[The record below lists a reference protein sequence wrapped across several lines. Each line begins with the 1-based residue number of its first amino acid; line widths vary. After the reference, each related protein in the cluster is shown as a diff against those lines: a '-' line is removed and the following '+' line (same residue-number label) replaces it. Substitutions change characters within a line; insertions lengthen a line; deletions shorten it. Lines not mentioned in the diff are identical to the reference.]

1 MRRSAPSALLVSHW
15 PVVDGIAPQITVSTV
30 QAFEANPKD
39 GRAKALKTALESL
52 MNAPATADPYYWAP
66 FVLVGQNR

>member
-1 MRRSAPSALLVSHW
+1 M
-15 PVVDGIAPQITVSTV
+15 DDIAPQITVSTV

-39 GRAKALKTALESL
+39 GRAKTLKTALESL

-66 FVLVGQNR
+66 FVLVSQNR